1 MAMREHFFS
10 TSSSRGLPLANA
22 VVSPVELEDQQL
34 VLACKQGNTD
44 AFSLLV
50 QRYQRR
56 IFNLVYRMVQNYDE
70 ASEITQD
77 AFLAAW
83 QGLPAFRG
91 DARIATWLYR
101 IAYNCA
107 LRQLESR
114 KRDNALHAAL
124 QAEAEHELDID
135 DSQAIT
141 DAQLDAHER
150 QEMVQ
155 EHLAHLPSKY
165 RAVLILRHHLE
176 MSYEEM
182 AEILKM
188 PVGTIKTH
196 MFRARNLLKERLQGL
211 YHDVS
216 TETRG

>member
-1 MAMREHFFS
+1 MTMREHL
-10 TSSSRGLPLANA
+10 LPSASLEMPRANA
-22 VVSPVELEDQQL
+22 NTSPLELEDQQL
-34 VLACKQGNTD
+34 VQASKQGDQD
-44 AFSLLV
+44 AFSQLV

-56 IFNLVYRMVQNYDE
+56 IFNLVYRMVQDYDE

-83 QGLPAFRG
+83 QGLPTFRG
-91 DARIATWLYR
+91 DARFATWLYR
-101 IAYNCA
+101 ISYNCA
-107 LRQLESR
+107 LRQIESR
-114 KRDNALHAAL
+114 KRDFALHAVL
-124 QAEAEHELDID
+124 QAEAEHAQDVEDC
-135 DSQAIT
+135 QALA
-141 DAQLDAHER
+141 DEHLDARER
-150 QEMVQ
+150 QVIVQ
-155 EHLAHLPSKY
+155 ESLSHLPTKY
-165 RAVLILRHHLE
+165 RIVLILRHHLE

-196 MFRARNLLKERLQGL
+196 LFRARNLLKERLEGL